1 MSRSNPKI
9 IYLTAGA
16 AGMFCGSCMHDNA
29 LAKALATQGWDI
41 QLVPTYT
48 PIRTDEDDFSIDH
61 VLFGGLNVYLQ
72 QKLPFFRHLP
82 SVFARWLDNPRLIRR
97 VTAKAMETDAQTL
110 GALTL
115 SMLKG
120 THGNQ
125 RREVQRMCQWLT
137 SENPD
142 LLIFTNILIGGCIEQ
157 IKQELGIPVLVT
169 LQGDD
174 IFLDSLKEPFRTE
187 CLAQINRI
195 AESVDGFIVH
205 TEFYRQYMS
214 EYFGIAQQRIYV
226 TPLGLDVGDFERF
239 VADSSESS
247 LPRQPRV
254 IGYLA
259 RLAPEKGLQHLVDAF
274 IRLKALPGFEDVQLQ
289 VAGWLGPQQQSFAAD
304 LWNRLDDAG
313 LHADYKYLGSIDREA
328 KLQML
333 SEIDVLSVPAEF
345 KEPKGLYALEAL
357 AAGVPVVQ
365 PDHGS
370 FPELIQSSGGG
381 VLFEHGNVAA
391 LVEGLA
397 ELLEDAEKRRSLG
410 RAGQTFVHKFR
421 NASAM
426 AKSTAEIIE
435 LHLKNPPTI

>member
-29 LAKALATQGWDI
+29 LAKALAKQGWDI

-72 QKLPFFRHLP
+72 QKIPFFRHLP
-82 SVFARWLDNPRLIRR
+82 SVFARWLDNPRLIRK
-97 VTAKAMETDAQTL
+97 VTAKAMETDPQTL

-125 RREVQRMCQWLT
+125 RREVQRMCQWLK

-142 LLIFTNILIGGCIEQ
+142 LLIFTNILIGGCIET

-174 IFLDSLKEPFRTE
+174 VFLDSLEEPFRSE
-187 CLAQINRI
+187 CLEQIKRI
-195 AESVDGFIVH
+195 TESVDGFIVH
-205 TEFYRQYMS
+205 TEFFRQYMS
-214 EYFGIAQQRIYV
+214 EYFGIAQQRIHV

-239 VADSSESS
+239 VTNSQESS
-247 LPRQPRV
+247 PSRQSRV

-259 RLAPEKGLQHLVDAF
+259 RLAPEKGLQHLVEAF
-274 IRLKALPGFEDVQLQ
+274 IRLKTLPGFEDVQLQ
-289 VAGWLGPQQQSFAAD
+289 VAGWLGPQHESFAAD
-304 LWNRLDDAG
+304 LWARLDDAG
-313 LHADYKYLGSIDREA
+313 LQHHYKYLGSIDRES

-333 SEIDVLSVPAEF
+333 SEMDVLSVPAEF

-357 AAGVPVVQ
+357 AAGVPIVQ

-370 FPELIQSSGGG
+370 FPELIQASGGG
-381 VLFEHGNVAA
+381 VLFEHGNISA
-391 LVEGLA
+391 LVEGLSV
-397 ELLEDAEKRRSLG
+397 LLKDVEKQKSLG
-410 RAGQTFVHKFR
+410 RAGQQYVHEFR

-426 AKSTAEIIE
+426 AESTAEIIE
-435 LHLKNPPTI
+435 LHLKNQPN